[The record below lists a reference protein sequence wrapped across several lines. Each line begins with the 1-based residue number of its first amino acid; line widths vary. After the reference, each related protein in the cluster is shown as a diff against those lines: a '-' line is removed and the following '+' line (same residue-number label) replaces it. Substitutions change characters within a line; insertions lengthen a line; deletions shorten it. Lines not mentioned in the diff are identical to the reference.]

1 MALGVRGAN
10 PIWAE
15 FDLAGKIFDDTFYM
29 YVLQNTLPYLP
40 ATVYHDPDLNQPW
53 TDPIRFL
60 GNGTLPV
67 DVFFQSQVSYRLE
80 FRKNDGISPPT
91 QADPLVYEV
100 NNYVAGSGGSTP
112 IDTVAFASSNQ
123 ITNPQ
128 FALTTFLTP
137 FSLVNVSNPAP
148 IPIGPGWFLELSG
161 TGSVTLE
168 KVALNNTS
176 ANPSNAPYALRITVN
191 GWNTDGVVL
200 RQRFQQN
207 GMLWANKFVSTAVTA
222 RIEGVPQ
229 NISAILV
236 DSNNSTLAQVLPLT
250 VVNEAFNEFTGYGQL
265 PATTNPNVPPAAYID
280 YRMTLPSNVDIY
292 VSSFQ
297 LVVQELE
304 FQPSFEQDS
313 IERQI
318 DHTFHYYK
326 QPLMFKPISSY
337 LIGWDFPLNPAQ
349 MIPYPST
356 GRSLG
361 QQNLGNNTSYYA
373 WDQTILF
380 QQVNN
385 SLQISDNP
393 TLTITPSSNTQ
404 FAVIQYLTGGQM
416 TSLLLQAAQGQLSS
430 NIRCSST
437 VTQKLNVSLWWTS
450 NANLPSLLSNQSL
463 VSSLD
468 ANGHPDTVAAGW
480 NEISRINQQQAIAQ
494 LNPAG
499 TLDYGFSGWENGVAW
514 QTAKY
519 FAIVIG
525 TDTVIAGNN
534 IDFKSISLVPG
545 EIPTI
550 PAPQTASEVLRECQ
564 EFFEKSWSPQVP
576 IGTLTGANSITF
588 YQFATENNVATNF
601 MFQESFNISWK
612 QNKRAVPIFTPYST
626 ITLNTANRVTA
637 NYVGYSSVGPTTYG
651 NSGDVNQDSF
661 WATNNIGTQGV
672 SYTPTPSALNA
683 ACFSISTPNGVTSAS
698 AWLSLHYTADS
709 RLGIVN

>member
-40 ATVYHDPDLNQPW
+40 ATVYHDPNLSQPW

-91 QADPLVYEV
+91 QADPLIYEV

-128 FALTTFLTP
+128 FALTTFPTP

-161 TGSVTLE
+161 TGSVTLA

-318 DHTFHYYK
+318 DHTYHNAY
-326 QPLMFKPISSY
+326 PIVPV
-337 LIGWDFPLNPAQ
+337 G
-349 MIPYPST
+349 
-356 GRSLG
+356 
-361 QQNLGNNTSYYA
+361 
-373 WDQTILF
+373 
-380 QQVNN
+380 
-385 SLQISDNP
+385 
-393 TLTITPSSNTQ
+393 
-404 FAVIQYLTGGQM
+404 AVIDFAGPAVPAHFLACNGA
-416 TSLLLQAAQGQLSS
+416 SLLRADYPQLFSAIGTTWGAVDA
-430 NIRCSST
+430 NHF
-437 VTQKLNVSLWWTS
+437 
-450 NANLPSLLSNQSL
+450 NLPLLSDHVTSGSGGTFGA
-463 VSSLD
+463 VGTKVGA
-468 ANGHPDTVAAGW
+468 ANAVLVAA
-480 NEISRINQQQAIAQ
+480 NV
-494 LNPAG
+494 PAH
-499 TLDYGFSGWENGVAW
+499 THKTTVPVQGVAGGFGYASGTEKTSQTFTSDGGESLANVPLTTPPTAFSIVQ
-514 QTAKY
+514 QTAVMLK
-519 FAIVIG
+519 II
-525 TDTVIAGNN
+525 
-534 IDFKSISLVPG
+534 
-545 EIPTI
+545 
-550 PAPQTASEVLRECQ
+550 R
-564 EFFEKSWSPQVP
+564 FE
-576 IGTLTGANSITF
+576 
-588 YQFATENNVATNF
+588 
-601 MFQESFNISWK
+601 
-612 QNKRAVPIFTPYST
+612 
-626 ITLNTANRVTA
+626 
-637 NYVGYSSVGPTTYG
+637 
-651 NSGDVNQDSF
+651 
-661 WATNNIGTQGV
+661 
-672 SYTPTPSALNA
+672 
-683 ACFSISTPNGVTSAS
+683 
-698 AWLSLHYTADS
+698 
-709 RLGIVN
+709 